1 MRHLCFQWKKKERNR
16 EEENKT
22 GKIRRRTEEVFQ
34 WKKRCVSLI
43 LYFVKIRMSIISQL
57 ILGETGCVS
66 YIIYCNEK
74 KECGIVDSFEG
85 YEEDILE
92 EIKRLGYPTVK
103 YVIDTHTHA
112 DRISASSYFANEFGT
127 KGVVKSEITKYK
139 GKTTTTKDGDVLK
152 IGDVEIKVIYTP
164 GHTYDHNC
172 YLIDETLLSGDSLLI
187 GDVGRIDLGGDPREK
202 TELLYNSLRRLEQLP
217 PNTKIYPNHVGA
229 AHAIDSED
237 TFSTI
242 SNEMKTNEAF
252 QIKDIREFHE
262 YMTEGWP
269 PKPDNWKQIIEKNL
283 NG

>member
-1 MRHLCFQWKKKERNR
+1 M
-16 EEENKT
+16 EEE
-22 GKIRRRTEEVFQ
+22 V
-34 WKKRCVSLI
+34 CVSYTI

-172 YLIDETLLSGDSLLI
+172 YLIDETLLSGDSLFI

-252 QIKDIREFHE
+252 QIKDIREFYE